1 VRRAGVIAA
10 LAAAVLAPAGGAW
23 ASRTASFGST
33 LSQPATNFDPS
44 ATCNVQRPSE
54 GAGIPSNE
62 GTDTGKCSLV
72 AVAYAA
78 TGAVAGRVNAPFSGV
93 VRRLRLRSGAPGF
106 VRVELVRLSKLDRDG
121 GEAGAAAEKRSV
133 KLFLHGRG
141 IESFRVRLPVRK
153 GDYLAFESASFTALR
168 CTGDAVDDLIYEP
181 LSAGPLDT
189 VSDNDSCT
197 LLVQALVSRK

>member
-1 VRRAGVIAA
+1 MVVVERIDS
-10 LAAAVLAPAGGAW
+10 LFLAPLHGADVPVADW
-23 ASRTASFGST
+23 
-33 LSQPATNFDPS
+33 
-44 ATCNVQRPSE
+44 QRARMLD
-54 GAGIPSNE
+54 GMAR
-62 GTDTGKCSLV
+62 
-72 AVAYAA
+72 
-78 TGAVAGRVNAPFSGV
+78 AVAGRVNAPFSGV